1 MKNSVVAVVVTYNR
15 LEKLKRC
22 LAALAASDSPCDVLV
37 VDNASTDGTTD
48 WLASAQSDTV
58 SVVNT
63 GKNIGGAGGFN
74 VGVREAVGRGYEFIW
89 LMDDDC
95 MVHPDSLSRLSE
107 ADRILGGD
115 YGWLSSVALWTDGRP
130 CKMNK
135 QKAVADFYDNADLLG
150 YSLLAATQATFV
162 SLLVRSSVVR
172 QFGLPITDFFI
183 WGDDVE
189 YTRRIAVRGGL
200 RSFVVG
206 NSVVTHEMKDNNGSS
221 IALDGQDRIQRYRY
235 AYRNEAYLYRQEGV
249 RGVAYFIAKCGLN
262 IFRIIRYHRPR
273 TFLRLRVLVSSAISG
288 FFFNPKVGTV

>member
-1 MKNSVVAVVVTYNR
+1 MNKVVAVVVTYNR
-15 LEKLKRC
+15 LDKLKRS
-22 LAALAASDSPCDVLV
+22 LAALSESDTPCDVLV
-37 VDNASTDGTTD
+37 VDNASTDGTSE
-48 WLASAQSDTV
+48 WLASVRSETV
-58 SVVNT
+58 SVINT

-74 VGVREAVGRGYEFIW
+74 LGMRKAVGMGYEFIW

-95 MVHPDSLSRLSE
+95 MVHRESLLRLLD
-107 ADRILGGD
+107 ADRILSGD

-135 QKAVADFYDNADLLG
+135 QKAVTDFYDNADLLG

-162 SLLVRSSVVR
+162 SLFVRSSVVR
-172 QFGLPITDFFI
+172 KFGLPITDFFI

-189 YTRRIAVRGGL
+189 FTRRIAVRGGL

-221 IALDGQDRIQRYRY
+221 IALDGQERIQRYRY

-249 RGVAYFIAKCGLN
+249 RGIAYFVAKCGLN
-262 IFRIIRYHRPR
+262 IFRIIRYHRPH
-273 TFLRLRVLVSSAISG
+273 TFGRLRVLVSSAISG
-288 FFFNPKVGTV
+288 FFFNPKVETL

>member
-1 MKNSVVAVVVTYNR
+1 MNKVVAVVVTYNR
-15 LEKLKRC
+15 FDKLKRS
-22 LAALAASDSPCDVLV
+22 LAALSESDTPCDVLV
-37 VDNASTDGTTD
+37 VDNASTDGTSE
-48 WLASAQSDTV
+48 WLASVRSETV
-58 SVVNT
+58 SVINT

-74 VGVREAVGRGYEFIW
+74 LGMRKAVDMGYEFIW

-95 MVHPDSLSRLSE
+95 MVHRVSLSRLLD
-107 ADRILGGD
+107 ADRILSGD

-135 QKAVADFYDNADLLG
+135 QKAVTDFYGNADLLG

-162 SLLVRSSVVR
+162 SLFVRSSVVR
-172 QFGLPITDFFI
+172 KFGLPITDFFI

-189 YTRRIAVRGGL
+189 FTRRIAVRGGL

-221 IALDGQDRIQRYRY
+221 IALDGQERIQRYRY

-249 RGVAYFIAKCGLN
+249 RGIAYFVAKCGLN
-262 IFRIIRYHRPR
+262 IFRIIRYHRPH
-273 TFLRLRVLVSSAISG
+273 TFSRLRVLVSSAISG
-288 FFFNPKVGTV
+288 FFFNPKVETL

>member
-1 MKNSVVAVVVTYNR
+1 MNKVVAVVVTYNR
-15 LEKLKRC
+15 LDKLKRC
-22 LAALAASDSPCDVLV
+22 LAALSESDTPCDVLV
-37 VDNASTDGTTD
+37 VDNASTDGTSE
-48 WLASAQSDTV
+48 WLASFSSETV
-58 SVVNT
+58 CVINT

-74 VGVREAVGRGYEFIW
+74 LGMRKAVGMGYEFIW

-95 MVHPDSLSRLSE
+95 MVHWESLSRLLD
-107 ADRILGGD
+107 ADRILSGD

-135 QKAVADFYDNADLLG
+135 QKAVTDFYDNADLLG

-162 SLLVRSSVVR
+162 SLFIRSSVVR
-172 QFGLPITDFFI
+172 KFGLPITDFFI

-189 YTRRIAVRGGL
+189 FTRRIAVRGGL

-221 IALDGQDRIQRYRY
+221 IALDGQERIQRYRY

-249 RGVAYFIAKCGLN
+249 RGIAYFVAKCGLN
-262 IFRIIRYHRPR
+262 IFRIIRYHRPH
-273 TFLRLRVLVSSAISG
+273 TFSRLRVLVSSAVSG
-288 FFFNPKVGTV
+288 FFFNPKVETL

>member
-1 MKNSVVAVVVTYNR
+1 MKKTVAVVVTYNR
-15 LEKLKRC
+15 LDKLKRC
-22 LAALAASDSPCDVLV
+22 LAALSASECQCDVLV
-37 VDNASTDGTTD
+37 VDNASTDGTSE
-48 WLASAQSDTV
+48 WLVSAQSEAI

-74 VGVREAVGRGYEFIW
+74 VGMREAVNRGYEFVW

-95 MVHPDSLSRLSE
+95 IVHADTLSKFMAADQRL
-107 ADRILGGD
+107 DGN

-135 QKAVADFYDNADLLG
+135 QKSVADFYDYADLLG
-150 YSLLAATQATFV
+150 DSLLAATQATFV
-162 SLLVRSSVVR
+162 SLFVRSSVVR

-189 YTRRIAVRGGL
+189 YTRRIAVRGGI

-221 IALDGQDRIQRYRY
+221 IALDGQERIQRYHY
-235 AYRNEAYLYRQEGV
+235 AYRNEAYLYRQEGLK
-249 RGVAYFIAKCGLN
+249 GVAYFIAKCGLN
-262 IFRIIRYHRPR
+262 ISRILRYHRPG
-273 TFLRLRVLVSSAISG
+273 TFSRLRVLVTSSISG
-288 FFFNPKVGTV
+288 FFFNPKVEKV